1 MLRRL
6 LFFID
11 AFNLGMNLA
20 LHPVL
25 SLSRQVALI
34 TNKMKIST
42 RSNWTKIFESPRLRR
57 NLLPLFLGI
66 FIPYSNIYVHGNF
79 HNEATWETKML
90 FARRAA
96 LILIILCLFNDSILQ
111 WIGTQRIKHQ
121 IVRWFLLQMV
131 GIMLLMLLTT
141 QSIPPFNSPN
151 FKFAPFYALYYRM
164 CFAGCSILLIQ
175 YFGIFYVEHE
185 REKIQSIQLQRD
197 RLQLQVELVR
207 RQVNPHFLFNSLSI
221 LQLMI
226 REKDEQAE
234 AYLLGMANVYKQAF
248 YLKDKDLIYFQEE
261 IDGLNLYLTMLRSRF
276 SEGLIVMMDL
286 APVEPI
292 TKYRIPAMSLQILV
306 ENCIKHNIATPEYP
320 LHIQISQKTATSIT
334 VSNNLQHIPY
344 HQDSANIGHQYLETQ
359 YQAVGIQDG
368 MFIEVRN
375 LVYTVTLK
383 LIP

>member
-1 MLRRL
+1 
-6 LFFID
+6 
-11 AFNLGMNLA
+11 
-20 LHPVL
+20 
-25 SLSRQVALI
+25 
-34 TNKMKIST
+34 
-42 RSNWTKIFESPRLRR
+42 
-57 NLLPLFLGI
+57 
-66 FIPYSNIYVHGNF
+66 
-79 HNEATWETKML
+79 
-90 FARRAA
+90 
-96 LILIILCLFNDSILQ
+96 
-111 WIGTQRIKHQ
+111 
-121 IVRWFLLQMV
+121 
-131 GIMLLMLLTT
+131 
-141 QSIPPFNSPN
+141 
-151 FKFAPFYALYYRM
+151 
-164 CFAGCSILLIQ
+164 
-175 YFGIFYVEHE
+175 
-185 REKIQSIQLQRD
+185 
-197 RLQLQVELVR
+197 
-207 RQVNPHFLFNSLSI
+207 LSI

-226 REKDEQAE
+226 REKDQQAE

-248 YLKDKDLIYFQEE
+248 YLKDKDLISFQEE

-306 ENCIKHNIATPEYP
+306 ENCIKHNIATQEYP